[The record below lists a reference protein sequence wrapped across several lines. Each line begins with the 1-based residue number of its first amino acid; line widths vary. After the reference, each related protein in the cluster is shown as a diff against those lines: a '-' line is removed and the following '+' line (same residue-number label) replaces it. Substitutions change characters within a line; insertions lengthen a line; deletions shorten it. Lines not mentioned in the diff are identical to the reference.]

1 MVVVAVCAFST
12 LHSVCNVNF
21 CNHKNTGKMYTFNA
35 SSGEQAH
42 EWQLLCVIICF
53 CKCVCKEEGWEE
65 ELEEEGIGEK
75 KKIERKG
82 NEKGGFLA
90 LK

>member
-1 MVVVAVCAFST
+1 M
-12 LHSVCNVNF
+12 H
-21 CNHKNTGKMYTFNA
+21 TFNA

-53 CKCVCKEEGWEE
+53 CKCVCKAEGWEE
-65 ELEEEGIGEK
+65 ELEEEGIGKK